1 MSNQLTYA
9 ENLAVISVDGPPGS
23 GKDEVM
29 KVMID
34 RGNTT
39 HKYTVLD
46 SSESK
51 CELKFFST
59 NLYLRTRG
67 RTDTY
72 YDFLFHYLKIR
83 SRILK
88 KALLDAKKDEVK
100 YYDISNLY
108 FFVFSLRCIAG

>member
-9 ENLAVISVDGPPGS
+9 ENIAVISVDGPPGS

-39 HKYTVLD
+39 HKYIVLD

-51 CELKFFST
+51 CELKFHSS

-88 KALLDAKKDEVK
+88 KALFDAKKDEVK
-100 YYDISNLY
+100 YYDISNSNS
-108 FFVFSLRCIAG
+108 FVFSLRYIAL

>member
-46 SSESK
+46 SSESN

-67 RTDTY
+67 RPDTY

-100 YYDISNLY
+100 YYDISNLGLLG
-108 FFVFSLRCIAG
+108 FSLHYIVL

>member
-39 HKYTVLD
+39 RNYIVLD
-46 SSESK
+46 SSESQ
-51 CELKFFST
+51 CELKFVST

-72 YDFLFHYLKIR
+72 FDFLFHYLKTR

-88 KALLDAKKDEVK
+88 KALLDAKKDEVR
-100 YYDISNLY
+100 YYDISNSC
-108 FFVFSLRCIAG
+108 FFGFFLRYIAL

>member
-1 MSNQLTYA
+1 M
-9 ENLAVISVDGPPGS
+9 
-23 GKDEVM
+23 
-29 KVMID
+29 
-34 RGNTT
+34 TT

-83 SRILK
+83 SRTLK
-88 KALLDAKKDEVK
+88 KALMDAKKDEVK
-100 YYDISNLY
+100 YYDISNSDTLD
-108 FFVFSLRCIAG
+108 FSLRYIAL